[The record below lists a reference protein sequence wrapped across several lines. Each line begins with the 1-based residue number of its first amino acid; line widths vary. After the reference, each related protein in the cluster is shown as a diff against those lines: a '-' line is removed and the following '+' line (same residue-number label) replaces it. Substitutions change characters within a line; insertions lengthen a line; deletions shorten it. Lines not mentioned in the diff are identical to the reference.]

1 MICNFLDFLW
11 VVKFLLINV
20 SAGLN
25 MLGKLV
31 TPGLLKITLFWNKV
45 YDGKTFFDDI
55 THKVSVGSFITQ
67 ASENTAL

>member
-1 MICNFLDFLW
+1 
-11 VVKFLLINV
+11 
-20 SAGLN
+20 